1 MLQEKEE
8 RKKAEEAA
16 KLKSKEERTLK
27 KAKREEE
34 KILKKE
40 DRERKRKERESKQ
53 KEHKIQA
60 NKKGGKRAVE
70 EDSDSDDPNA
80 STTLARNNSRDFEEE
95 FEMCPACNKGDRHP
109 SQWGKCLDCATR
121 WHYDCA
127 NRPEFELLNAD
138 ERKKVDFICPLCL

>member
-1 MLQEKEE
+1 MLREKEE

-16 KLKSKEERTLK
+16 KLKRKEEQTLK
-27 KAKREEE
+27 KARREEE

-53 KEHKIQA
+53 KEHKIRA

-80 STTLARNNSRDFEEE
+80 SMTLASSDSSDFEEE
-95 FEMCPACNKGDRHP
+95 FEMCPACNEGDRHP
-109 SQWGKCLDCATR
+109 SQWGVFR
-121 WHYDCA
+121 
-127 NRPEFELLNAD
+127 
-138 ERKKVDFICPLCL
+138 LCNTVAL